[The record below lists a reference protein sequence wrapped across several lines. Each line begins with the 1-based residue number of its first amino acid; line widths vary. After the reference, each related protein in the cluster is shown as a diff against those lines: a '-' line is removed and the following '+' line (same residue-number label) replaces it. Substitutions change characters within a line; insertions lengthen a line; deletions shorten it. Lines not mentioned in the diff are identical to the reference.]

1 MNTHL
6 DELVALSTLDK
17 SIDAFTPLIELAEK
31 KLTRKVTK
39 RDEVSENIEIINA
52 QIEDAKSKIASFEEQ
67 IKVQQEQ
74 MAQGVT
80 KMDAVKNEKELQA
93 LQIEEELAKERV
105 KFANEEIDR
114 QNKLLEVRE
123 AELLEADELFEKITK
138 EVDKISLEVNDK
150 LNSIE
155 KDKVKLF
162 ESRESKIM
170 ALDQKIL
177 ALYEKIRVWA
187 KNTTVVPVKKQACY
201 GCYMKLNNSAY
212 AELIQAEDIKTCP
225 NCGRILY
232 LELQTEDSE
241 VS

>member
-6 DELVALSTLDK
+6 EELIELSKLDK
-17 SIDAFTPLIELAEK
+17 SIDDFTPQIEAAQK
-31 KLTRKVTK
+31 KLARKITK
-39 RDEVSENIEIINA
+39 RDESLKSIEAINA

-80 KMDAVKNEKELQA
+80 KMNAVKNEKELQA

-105 KFANEEIDR
+105 KFANEEIER
-114 QNKLLEVRE
+114 QNRLLEVRE
-123 AELLEADELFEKITK
+123 AELVEARELFEKNNR
-138 EVDKISLEVNDK
+138 EVDKVSLEVNDK
-150 LNSIE
+150 LTSIE
-155 KDKVKLF
+155 VDKAKLF
-162 ESRESKIM
+162 EARERKIM
-170 ALDQKIL
+170 AIDQKIL
-177 ALYEKIRVWA
+177 AFYEKIRVWA

-201 GCYMKLNNSAY
+201 GCYMKLNNSSY
-212 AELIQAEDIKTCP
+212 AELIKADDIKTCP

-232 LELQTEDSE
+232 LEPQTEDSE

>member
-105 KFANEEIDR
+105 KFANEEIER
-114 QNKLLEVRE
+114 QNRLLEVRE
-123 AELLEADELFEKITK
+123 AELVEANELFEKSNT
-138 EVDKISLEVNDK
+138 EVDKVSLEVNNK
-150 LNSIE
+150 LSSIE
-155 KDKVKLF
+155 VDKAKLF
-162 ESRESKIM
+162 EARERKIM
-170 ALDQKIL
+170 AIDQKIL
-177 ALYEKIRVWA
+177 AFYEKIRVWA

-212 AELIQAEDIKTCP
+212 AELIQSEDITTCP

>member
-1 MNTHL
+1 LNTHL

-105 KFANEEIDR
+105 KFANEEIER
-114 QNKLLEVRE
+114 QNRLLEVRE
-123 AELLEADELFEKITK
+123 AELVEANELFEKSNT
-138 EVDKISLEVNDK
+138 EVDKVSLEVNNK
-150 LNSIE
+150 LSSIE
-155 KDKVKLF
+155 VDKAKLF
-162 ESRESKIM
+162 EARERKIM
-170 ALDQKIL
+170 AIDQKIL
-177 ALYEKIRVWA
+177 AFYEKIRVWA

-212 AELIQAEDIKTCP
+212 AELIQSEDITTCP